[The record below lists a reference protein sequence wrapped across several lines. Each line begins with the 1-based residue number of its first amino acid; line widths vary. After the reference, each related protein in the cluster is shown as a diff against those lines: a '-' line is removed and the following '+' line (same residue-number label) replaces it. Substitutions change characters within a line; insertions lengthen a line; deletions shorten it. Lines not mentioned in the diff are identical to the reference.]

1 MRPGG
6 RPGGWKARRFRRSG
20 AEPVAW
26 LILLAA
32 GLFEVGFT
40 TCMRL
45 SDGFKHPLWTS
56 GFLVSAVLSFI
67 LLERAQ
73 RVIPLGTAY
82 AVWVG
87 IGAFGTA
94 LVGMLLFREPVETV
108 RLVLLAVL
116 VGAIIGLKLVS
127 PA

>member
-1 MRPGG
+1 M
-6 RPGGWKARRFRRSG
+6 
-20 AEPVAW
+20 AW

-45 SDGFKHPLWTS
+45 SEGFRHPGWTA
-56 GFLVSAVLSFI
+56 GFVVSAVLSFI

-73 RVIPLGTAY
+73 RDIPLGTAY

-87 IGAFGTA
+87 IGALGTA
-94 LVGMLLFREPVETV
+94 VVGMWLFREPVETV

-116 VGAIIGLKLVS
+116 VGAIAGLKLVS